1 MIRRPPRSTLFPYTT
16 LFRSLA
22 FAVGAPDRVDGRQV
36 DDVEAHRRRALEL
49 RLGVLERAARAREE
63 LVPRG
68 EACALT
74 IGDHRELALAPG
86 GVRAVEVALHESG
99 ERLLA
104 GHRDRD
110 VLAGRPFDPPRGL
123 GEGARVLARGA
134 RGRRADQREPLVEL
148 AREVRS
154 HRVALG
160 EVGEPGAVWIDERLD
175 REDPPPHGVEP

>member
-49 RLGVLERAARAREE
+49 RLGVLERPARAREE

-68 EACALT
+68 EACALPV
-74 IGDHRELALAPG
+74 GDHLELARAPG

-104 GHRDRD
+104 GHRGRD
-110 VLAGRPFDPPRGL
+110 VLP
-123 GEGARVLARGA
+123 GARSI
-134 RGRRADQREPLVEL
+134 RRADSVRARASSPEARAAAARISASPSWSSL
-148 AREVRS
+148 ARAARTAWRLARS
-154 HRVALG
+154 ASQEL
-160 EVGEPGAVWIDERLD
+160 
-175 REDPPPHGVEP
+175 